1 MCILA
6 GFPVRNQCVYLM
18 RILHAFKV
26 YTPDNHGGIV
36 EAIARITAGTP
47 GGDSASLLV
56 CRYLG
61 LGSTI
66 VVDGLSVERT
76 TTLAQFSSLPISP
89 GFIPV
94 FRRRVRDA
102 DVIAFHAPFP
112 FVDIGLF
119 LGIPD
124 NKALVIHWH
133 AEITG
138 RNLFRP
144 IFHPLLKRSVERAD
158 CIIVSHPS
166 IVEQSEYL
174 ASHSAKCV
182 VAPYGIDTDFW
193 SNRTPEDDAM
203 VSELRK
209 RHPRLIVACGRLV
222 PYKGFDVLLRALRHV
237 DAHLVIAGT
246 GPLEAE
252 LRGVATASGVADR
265 VTFAGYLSRA
275 EQRQTFG
282 AADLFV
288 LPSVNE
294 AEAFGIVQLEAM
306 CSGIPV
312 VNTSLPTGVPWVA
325 RDGLEGLTVAPR
337 DEAALA
343 AAMSRLLDD
352 PDLAKRLGAA
362 GKARAVSLFGWRKFA
377 SDVAEQ
383 YRLAYSRRKAL
394 SQTAR

>member
-1 MCILA
+1 
-6 GFPVRNQCVYLM
+6 M
-18 RILHAFKV
+18 RVLHAFKV

-47 GGDSASLLV
+47 DGDSASLLV
-56 CRYLG
+56 CRYFG
-61 LGSTI
+61 LGNTI
-66 VVDGLSVERT
+66 DVDGLPVERT

-94 FRRRVRDA
+94 FRRRARDA

-112 FVDIGLF
+112 FVDIGLL

-124 NKALVIHWH
+124 STALVIHWH

-144 IFHPLLKRSVERAD
+144 IFHPLLKKSVERAD

-166 IVEQSEYL
+166 IVAQSEYL
-174 ASHSAKCV
+174 ANYASKCV

-193 SNRTPEDDAM
+193 SNQAPEDAAPI
-203 VSELRK
+203 SELRK
-209 RHPRLIVACGRLV
+209 KHSRLIVACGRLV
-222 PYKGFDVLLRALRHV
+222 PYKGFDVLLRALGRV
-237 DAHLVIAGT
+237 DAHLLIAGT

-252 LRGVATASGVADR
+252 LRGLATASGVADR

-275 EQRQTFG
+275 EQRQAFG

-306 CSGIPV
+306 CSGIPI

-325 RDGLEGLTVAPR
+325 RDGQEGLTVAPR

-343 AAMSRLLDD
+343 AAMTRLLDD
-352 PDLAKRLGAA
+352 RDLAKRLGAA
-362 GKARAVSLFGWRKFA
+362 GKARALSLFGWRKFA

-383 YRLAYSRRKAL
+383 YHQAFSRRKAL
-394 SQTAR
+394 SQSAR

>member
-1 MCILA
+1 
-6 GFPVRNQCVYLM
+6 M

-26 YTPDNHGGIV
+26 YTPDHHGGIV

-61 LGSTI
+61 IGSTLE
-66 VVDGLSVERT
+66 VDGLPVERT

-94 FRRRVRDA
+94 FRQRAREA

-112 FVDIGLF
+112 FIDIALM

-124 NKALVIHWH
+124 DKALVIHWH

-144 IFHPLLKRSVERAD
+144 IFHPLLKKSVERAD

-174 ASHSAKCV
+174 AGCSAKCV
-182 VAPYGIDTDFW
+182 VAPYGINTDFW
-193 SNRTPEDDAM
+193 SRRPPEDEAPIG
-203 VSELRK
+203 ELRHK
-209 RHPRLIVACGRLV
+209 HPRLIVACGRLV
-222 PYKGFDVLLRALRHV
+222 PYKGFDVLLRALKLV
-237 DAHLVIAGT
+237 DAHLIIAGT

-252 LRGVATASGVADR
+252 LRGVATAAGVADR
-265 VTFAGYLSRA
+265 VIFAGYLSR
-275 EQRQTFG
+275 EQQRQMFA

-288 LPSVNE
+288 LPSISE

-306 CSGIPV
+306 CAGTPV
-312 VNTSLPTGVPWVA
+312 VNTNLPTGVPWVA

-343 AAMSRLLDD
+343 AAMSRLLEDR
-352 PDLAKRLGAA
+352 DLAKRLGAA
-362 GKARAVSLFGWRKFA
+362 AKARAVGLFGWRKFA
-377 SDVAEQ
+377 ADVAEQ
-383 YRLAYSRRKAL
+383 YHLAFSRRKAL
-394 SQTAR
+394 S

>member
-1 MCILA
+1 
-6 GFPVRNQCVYLM
+6 M

-26 YTPDNHGGIV
+26 YTPDYHGGIV

-47 GGDSASLLV
+47 SSDSASLLV

-61 LGSTI
+61 LGSKLE
-66 VVDGLSVERT
+66 VDGLPVERT

-94 FRRRVRDA
+94 FRQRLQDA

-112 FVDIGLF
+112 FIDIGLM
-119 LGIPD
+119 LGIARD
-124 NKALVIHWH
+124 KALVIHWH

-138 RNLFRP
+138 RDLFRP
-144 IFHPLLKRSVERAD
+144 IFHPLLKKSVERAD

-166 IVEQSEYL
+166 IVEHSEYL
-174 ASHSAKCV
+174 ADYKAKCV
-182 VAPYGIDTDFW
+182 VVPYGIDTDFW
-193 SNRTPEDDAM
+193 SSRPPDDEAPI
-203 VSELRK
+203 SGLRK
-209 RHPRLIVACGRLV
+209 KHPRLIVACGRLV
-222 PYKGFDVLLRALRHV
+222 PYKGFDVLLRALKLV
-237 DAHLVIAGT
+237 DAHLIIAGS
-246 GPLEAE
+246 GPRETE

-265 VTFAGYLSRA
+265 VTFAGYLSR
-275 EQRQTFG
+275 EQQRQTFG
-282 AADLFV
+282 AAGLFV

-306 CSGIPV
+306 CSGIPI
-312 VNTSLPTGVPWVA
+312 VNTDLPTGVPWVA
-325 RDGLEGLTVAPR
+325 RDGLEGLTVTPR

-352 PDLAKRLGAA
+352 RDLARRLGAA

-377 SDVAEQ
+377 DDVAKQ
-383 YRLAYSRRKAL
+383 YRLAFSRRKAL
-394 SQTAR
+394 S

>member
-1 MCILA
+1 MH
-6 GFPVRNQCVYLM
+6 
-18 RILHAFKV
+18 ILHTFKV
-26 YTPDNHGGIV
+26 YTPDYHGGIV

-47 GGDSASLLV
+47 SADSASLLV
-56 CRYLG
+56 CRHVG

-66 VVDGLSVERT
+66 DVGGVRVERT
-76 TTLAQFSSLPISP
+76 STLAQFSSLPLSP

-94 FRRRVRDA
+94 LRKRMQDA

-112 FVDIGLF
+112 FVDIALLLGLSK
-119 LGIPD
+119 

-144 IFHPLLKRSVERAD
+144 IFHPLLKKSVERAD
-158 CIIVSHPS
+158 RIIVSHPA
-166 IVEQSEYL
+166 IVEHSEYL
-174 ASHSAKCV
+174 ARHATKCV

-193 SNRTPEDDAM
+193 GGRTAQDEA
-203 VSELRK
+203 SIGELRQ

-222 PYKGFDVLLRALRHV
+222 PYKGFDVLLRALRQV
-237 DAHLVIAGT
+237 DAHLIIAGT

-252 LRGVATASGVADR
+252 LRGVAAESGVTDR
-265 VTFAGYLSRA
+265 VTFAGYVSR
-275 EQRQTFG
+275 EQQRQMFG

-306 CSGIPV
+306 CSAIPI

-325 RDGLEGLTVAPR
+325 RDGIEGLTVAPR
-337 DEAALA
+337 DEGALA
-343 AAMSRLLDD
+343 GAMSRLLDD
-352 PDLAKRLGAA
+352 RQFAKGLGAA
-362 GKARAVSLFGWRKFA
+362 GKDRATSQFKWQKFA
-377 SDVAEQ
+377 ADVAEQ
-383 YRLAYSRRKAL
+383 YREAFARRNG
-394 SQTAR
+394 AR

>member
-1 MCILA
+1 
-6 GFPVRNQCVYLM
+6 M

-47 GGDSASLLV
+47 EGDSASLLV
-56 CRYLG
+56 CRYFG
-61 LGSTI
+61 LGNTI
-66 VVDGLSVERT
+66 DVDGLSVERT

-94 FRRRVRDA
+94 FLRRARDA

-112 FVDIGLF
+112 FVDIGVM

-124 NKALVIHWH
+124 DKALVIHWH

-144 IFHPLLKRSVERAD
+144 IFHPLLKKSVERAD
-158 CIIVSHPS
+158 CIIVSHRS
-166 IVEQSEYL
+166 IVERSEYL
-174 ASHSAKCV
+174 ANYASKCV
-182 VAPYGIDTDFW
+182 TAPYGIDTDFW
-193 SNRTPEDDAM
+193 SNQAPEDAAPI
-203 VSELRK
+203 SELRK
-209 RHPRLIVACGRLV
+209 KHPRLIVACGRLV
-222 PYKGFDVLLRALRHV
+222 PYKGFDVLLKALKHV
-237 DAHLVIAGT
+237 DAHLLIAGT

-252 LRGVATASGVADR
+252 LQGIATASGVADR

-275 EQRQTFG
+275 EQRQAFG

-312 VNTSLPTGVPWVA
+312 VNTSLPTGVAWVA
-325 RDGLEGLTVAPR
+325 RDGLEGLTVPPR

-343 AAMSRLLDD
+343 AAMTRLLGD
-352 PDLAKRLGAA
+352 PELSKRLGAA
-362 GKARAVSLFGWRKFA
+362 GKARALSLFGWRKFA
-377 SDVAEQ
+377 TDVAEQ
-383 YRLAYSRRKAL
+383 YRQAFSRRKAM
-394 SQTAR
+394 SQSAR

>member
-1 MCILA
+1 
-6 GFPVRNQCVYLM
+6 M

-36 EAIARITAGTP
+36 EAIARIASGTP
-47 GGDSASLLV
+47 IGDSASLLV
-56 CRYLG
+56 CRYIG

-66 VVDGLSVERT
+66 NVDGLQVERT

-89 GFIPV
+89 GYIPV
-94 FRRRVRDA
+94 FHQRARDA
-102 DVIAFHAPFP
+102 DVVAFHAPFP
-112 FVDIGLF
+112 FIDIGLM

-124 NKALVIHWH
+124 KTALVIHWH

-138 RNLFRP
+138 RSLFRP
-144 IFHPLLKRSVERAD
+144 IISPLLKKSVERAD

-182 VAPYGIDTDFW
+182 VAPYGVDTDFW
-193 SNRTPEDDAM
+193 SGRTAEDEASI
-203 VSELRK
+203 SELRQK
-209 RHPRLIVACGRLV
+209 HARLIVACGRLV
-222 PYKGFDVLLRALRHV
+222 QYKGFDFLLRAIRHV
-237 DAHLVIAGT
+237 DAHLYIIGT

-252 LRGVATASGVADR
+252 LQDIAKAADVADR
-265 VTFAGYLSRA
+265 VTFAGYLSR
-275 EQRQTFG
+275 ERQRQAFG

-288 LPSVNE
+288 LPSINV

-312 VNTSLPTGVPWVA
+312 VNTNLPTGVPWVA
-325 RDGLEGLTVAPR
+325 RDGFEGLTVAPR

-352 PDLAKRLGAA
+352 PALAKRLGAA
-362 GKARAVSLFGWRKFA
+362 GKDRAVNLFGWRKFA
-377 SDVAEQ
+377 ADVAEQ
-383 YRLAYSRRKAL
+383 YRLAFSRRQGG
-394 SQTAR
+394 S

>member
-1 MCILA
+1 
-6 GFPVRNQCVYLM
+6 M

-26 YTPDNHGGIV
+26 YTPDHHGGIV

-47 GGDSASLLV
+47 RSDSASLLV

-61 LGSTI
+61 FGSTLE
-66 VVDGLSVERT
+66 VDGLSVERT
-76 TTLAQFSSLPISP
+76 TTLAQYSSLPISP
-89 GFIPV
+89 GFIPT
-94 FRRRVRDA
+94 FLKRARSA

-112 FVDIGLF
+112 FVDIGLM
-119 LGIPD
+119 LGIPND
-124 NKALVIHWH
+124 KALVIHWH

-144 IFHPLLKRSVERAD
+144 IFHPLLKKSVERAD

-174 ASHSAKCV
+174 VSHKAKCV
-182 VAPYGIDTDFW
+182 VIPYGIDTDFW
-193 SNRTPEDDAM
+193 SQITPEDEPP
-203 VSELRK
+203 VIELRQK
-209 RHPRLIVACGRLV
+209 HPRLIVACGRLV
-222 PYKGFDVLLRALRHV
+222 PYKGFDVLLKALKLV
-237 DAHLVIAGT
+237 DAHLIIAGS

-252 LRGVATASGVADR
+252 LRDVATASGVTDR

-275 EQRQTFG
+275 QQRQTFR
-282 AADLFV
+282 AANLFV

-312 VNTSLPTGVPWVA
+312 VNTDLPTGVPWVA
-325 RDGLEGLTVAPR
+325 RDGLEGLTVPPR

-352 PDLAKRLGAA
+352 PDLARRLGAA

-377 SDVAEQ
+377 ADVSDQ
-383 YRLAYSRRKAL
+383 YGLAFSKRKAP
-394 SQTAR
+394 R

>member
-1 MCILA
+1 
-6 GFPVRNQCVYLM
+6 M

-26 YTPDNHGGIV
+26 YTPDHHGGIV
-36 EAIARITAGTP
+36 EAIARITSGTP
-47 GGDSASLLV
+47 SSDSASLLV
-56 CRYLG
+56 CRYMG
-61 LGSTI
+61 MGSTI
-66 VVDGLSVERT
+66 EIDGLRVERT

-89 GFIPV
+89 GYIAV
-94 FRRRVRDA
+94 FHQRARNA
-102 DVIAFHAPFP
+102 DVVAFHAPFP
-112 FVDIGLF
+112 FIDIGLM

-124 NKALVIHWH
+124 RTALVIHWH

-144 IFHPLLKRSVERAD
+144 IFHPLLKKSVERAD

-193 SNRTPEDDAM
+193 ARRPPEDEAPINA
-203 VSELRK
+203 LRQK
-209 RHPRLIVACGRLV
+209 HPRLIVACGRLV
-222 PYKGFDVLLRALRHV
+222 PYKGFDVLLRALKRV
-237 DAHLVIAGT
+237 NAHLYIAGA

-252 LRGVATASGVADR
+252 LKGIATASGVADR

-275 EQRQTFG
+275 QQRQAFG

-312 VNTSLPTGVPWVA
+312 VNTDLPTGVPWVA
-325 RDGLEGLTVAPR
+325 RDGLEGLTVPPR

-352 PDLAKRLGAA
+352 RDLARRLGAA
-362 GKARAVSLFGWRKFA
+362 GKDRAVSLFGWRKFA
-377 SDVAEQ
+377 GDVAEQ
-383 YRLAYSRRKAL
+383 YHLAFSRR
-394 SQTAR
+394 QARS

>member
-1 MCILA
+1 
-6 GFPVRNQCVYLM
+6 M

-26 YTPDNHGGIV
+26 YTPDYHGGIV

-47 GGDSASLLV
+47 SSDSASLLV

-61 LGSTI
+61 LGSKLE
-66 VVDGLSVERT
+66 VDGLPVERT

-94 FRRRVRDA
+94 FRQRVQDA

-112 FVDIGLF
+112 FIDIGLM
-119 LGIPD
+119 LGIARD
-124 NKALVIHWH
+124 KALVIHWH

-138 RNLFRP
+138 RDLFRP
-144 IFHPLLKRSVERAD
+144 IFHPLLKKSVERAD

-166 IVEQSEYL
+166 IVEHSEYL
-174 ASHSAKCV
+174 ADYKAKCV
-182 VAPYGIDTDFW
+182 VVPYGIDTDFW
-193 SNRTPEDDAM
+193 SRRSPDDEAPI
-203 VSELRK
+203 SGLRK
-209 RHPRLIVACGRLV
+209 KHPRLIVACGRLV
-222 PYKGFDVLLRALRHV
+222 PYKGFDVLLRALKLV
-237 DAHLVIAGT
+237 DAHLIIAGS
-246 GPLEAE
+246 GPRETE

-265 VTFAGYLSRA
+265 VTFAGYLSR
-275 EQRQTFG
+275 EQQRQTFG
-282 AADLFV
+282 AAGLFV

-306 CSGIPV
+306 CSGIPI
-312 VNTSLPTGVPWVA
+312 VNTDLPTGVPWVA
-325 RDGLEGLTVAPR
+325 RHGLEGLTVTPR

-352 PDLAKRLGAA
+352 RDLARRLGAA

-377 SDVAEQ
+377 DDVAKQ
-383 YRLAYSRRKAL
+383 YRLAFSGRKAL
-394 SQTAR
+394 S

>member
-1 MCILA
+1 MH
-6 GFPVRNQCVYLM
+6 
-18 RILHAFKV
+18 ILHAFKA

-47 GGDSASLLV
+47 SGDSASLLV
-56 CRYLG
+56 CRNLG
-61 LGSTI
+61 LGST
-66 VVDGLSVERT
+66 VEVDGVPVERT

-94 FRRRVRDA
+94 FRQRASQA

-112 FVDIGLF
+112 FVDIALM
-119 LGIPD
+119 LGIPED
-124 NKALVIHWH
+124 KALVIHWH

-144 IFHPLLKRSVERAD
+144 LFHPLLKKSVERAD

-174 ASHSAKCV
+174 AGYAAKCV

-193 SNRTPEDDAM
+193 SRQLPEDAAPIG
-203 VSELRK
+203 ELRQK
-209 RHPRLIVACGRLV
+209 HPRLIVACGRLV
-222 PYKGFDVLLRALRHV
+222 PYKGFDVLLRALRQV
-237 DAHLVIAGT
+237 DAHLIIAGT

-252 LRGVATASGVADR
+252 LRGVATTAGVADR
-265 VTFAGYLSRA
+265 VTFAGYLSR
-275 EQRQTFG
+275 EQQRQTFG

-312 VNTSLPTGVPWVA
+312 VNTNLPTGVPWVA
-325 RDGLEGLTVAPR
+325 RDGLEGLSVPPR

-352 PDLAKRLGAA
+352 RDLARRLGAA

-377 SDVAEQ
+377 ADVAEQ
-383 YRLAYSRRKAL
+383 YRLAFCRRKAL
-394 SQTAR
+394 S

>member
-1 MCILA
+1 
-6 GFPVRNQCVYLM
+6 M
-18 RILHAFKV
+18 RILHSFKV
-26 YTPDNHGGIV
+26 YSPDHHGGIV

-47 GGDSASLLV
+47 PGDSASLLV

-61 LGSTI
+61 IGSTLE
-66 VVDGLSVERT
+66 VDGLSVERT
-76 TTLAQFSSLPISP
+76 TTLAQYSSLPISP
-89 GFIPV
+89 GFIPT
-94 FRRRVRDA
+94 FLKRARSA

-112 FVDIGLF
+112 FIDIGLM

-124 NKALVIHWH
+124 DKALVIHWH

-144 IFHPLLKRSVERAD
+144 IFHPLLKKSVERAD

-174 ASHSAKCV
+174 AGHAAKCV
-182 VAPYGIDTDFW
+182 VIPYGIDTDFW
-193 SNRTPEDDAM
+193 SEAPPEDEAAIA
-203 VSELRK
+203 ELRT

-222 PYKGFDVLLRALRHV
+222 PYKGFDVLLKTLRLV
-237 DAHLVIAGT
+237 DAHLIIAGS

-252 LRGVATASGVADR
+252 LRELATASGVANR
-265 VTFAGYLSRA
+265 VTFAGYLSR
-275 EQRQTFG
+275 EQQRQTFR
-282 AADLFV
+282 AANLFV

-306 CSGIPV
+306 CCGIPI
-312 VNTSLPTGVPWVA
+312 VNTNLPTGVPWVA
-325 RDGLEGLTVAPR
+325 RDGMEGLTVPPR

-343 AAMSRLLDD
+343 AAMTRLLDD
-352 PDLAKRLGAA
+352 PDLARRLGAA

-377 SDVAEQ
+377 ADVAEQ
-383 YRLAYSRRKAL
+383 YGLAVARRKA
-394 SQTAR
+394 RR

>member
-1 MCILA
+1 
-6 GFPVRNQCVYLM
+6 
-18 RILHAFKV
+18 
-26 YTPDNHGGIV
+26 
-36 EAIARITAGTP
+36 
-47 GGDSASLLV
+47 
-56 CRYLG
+56 
-61 LGSTI
+61 
-66 VVDGLSVERT
+66 
-76 TTLAQFSSLPISP
+76 
-89 GFIPV
+89 
-94 FRRRVRDA
+94 VRDA

-112 FVDIGLF
+112 FADIGLV

-124 NKALVIHWH
+124 DKALVIHWH

-174 ASHSAKCV
+174 ANYSSKCV

-193 SNRTPEDDAM
+193 SNKTPEDATLI
-203 VSELRK
+203 SELRQK
-209 RHPRLIVACGRLV
+209 HPRLIAACGRLV
-222 PYKGFDVLLRALRHV
+222 PYKGFDVLLKALKHV
-237 DAHLVIAGT
+237 DAHLVIAGA

-252 LRGVATASGVADR
+252 LRGIATTSGVADR
-265 VTFAGYLSRA
+265 VTCAGYLSR
-275 EQRQTFG
+275 EQQRQAFG

-337 DEAALA
+337 DEAGLA

-352 PDLAKRLGAA
+352 PALAKRLGAA
-362 GKARAVSLFGWRKFA
+362 GKARAVSLFGWQKFA

-383 YRLAYSRRKAL
+383 YRLASSRRNAL
-394 SQTAR
+394 S

>member
-1 MCILA
+1 
-6 GFPVRNQCVYLM
+6 M

-36 EAIARITAGTP
+36 EAIARIASGTP
-47 GGDSASLLV
+47 IGDSASLLV
-56 CRYLG
+56 CRYIG

-66 VVDGLSVERT
+66 NVDGLQVERT

-89 GFIPV
+89 GYIPV
-94 FRRRVRDA
+94 FHQRARDA
-102 DVIAFHAPFP
+102 DVVAFHAPFP
-112 FVDIGLF
+112 FIDIGLM

-124 NKALVIHWH
+124 KTALVIHWH

-138 RNLFRP
+138 RSLFRP
-144 IFHPLLKRSVERAD
+144 IISPLLKKSVERAD

-174 ASHSAKCV
+174 ASHAAKCV

-193 SNRTPEDDAM
+193 SGRTPEDEAPI
-203 VSELRK
+203 SALRQK
-209 RHPRLIVACGRLV
+209 YPRLIVACGRLV
-222 PYKGFDVLLRALRHV
+222 PYKGFDVLLRALKSV
-237 DAHLVIAGT
+237 DAHLYIAGA

-252 LRGVATASGVADR
+252 LKAIATASGVADR
-265 VTFAGYLSRA
+265 VTFAGYLSR
-275 EQRQTFG
+275 EQQRQAFG

-312 VNTSLPTGVPWVA
+312 VNTNLPTGVPWVA

-337 DEAALA
+337 DDAALA

-362 GKARAVSLFGWRKFA
+362 SKERAVSLFGWRKFA
-377 SDVAEQ
+377 GDVAEQ
-383 YRLAYSRRKAL
+383 YRLAFSRR
-394 SQTAR
+394 QARS

>member
-1 MCILA
+1 
-6 GFPVRNQCVYLM
+6 M

-26 YTPDNHGGIV
+26 YTPDHHGGIV

-47 GGDSASLLV
+47 DGDSSSLLV
-56 CRYLG
+56 CRYFG
-61 LGSTI
+61 LGNT
-66 VVDGLSVERT
+66 VEVDGLPVERT

-94 FRRRVRDA
+94 FLRRVRDA

-112 FVDIGLF
+112 FVDIGL

-124 NKALVIHWH
+124 SKALVIHWH

-144 IFHPLLKRSVERAD
+144 IFHPLLKKSVERAD

-174 ASHSAKCV
+174 ANYSSKCV

-193 SNRTPEDDAM
+193 CNQAPEDAAPI
-203 VSELRK
+203 SELRQK
-209 RHPRLIVACGRLV
+209 HSRLIVACGRLV
-222 PYKGFDVLLRALRHV
+222 PYKGFDVLLKALRHV
-237 DAHLVIAGT
+237 DAHLLIAGT

-252 LRGVATASGVADR
+252 LRGIATASGVADR

-275 EQRQTFG
+275 EQRQAFG

-312 VNTSLPTGVPWVA
+312 VNTELPTGVPWVA

-343 AAMSRLLDD
+343 AAISRLLDD
-352 PDLAKRLGAA
+352 PDLATRLGAA

-383 YRLAYSRRKAL
+383 YHQAFSRRKAL
-394 SQTAR
+394 S

>member
-1 MCILA
+1 
-6 GFPVRNQCVYLM
+6 M

-26 YTPDNHGGIV
+26 YTPDHHGGIV
-36 EAIARITAGTP
+36 EAIARITSGTP
-47 GGDSASLLV
+47 SSDSASLLV
-56 CRYLG
+56 CRYMG
-61 LGSTI
+61 VGSTI
-66 VVDGLSVERT
+66 EVDGLRVERT

-89 GFIPV
+89 GYIPV
-94 FRRRVRDA
+94 FRQRARDA
-102 DVIAFHAPFP
+102 DVVAFHAPFP
-112 FVDIGLF
+112 FIDIGLM
-119 LGIPD
+119 LGISD
-124 NKALVIHWH
+124 KTALVIHWH

-144 IFHPLLKRSVERAD
+144 IFHPLLKKSVERAD

-193 SNRTPEDDAM
+193 SNQPPEDAAPI
-203 VSELRK
+203 SALRQK
-209 RHPRLIVACGRLV
+209 HPRLIVACGRLV
-222 PYKGFDVLLRALRHV
+222 PYKGFDVLLRALKHV
-237 DAHLVIAGT
+237 DAHLYIAGA

-252 LRGVATASGVADR
+252 LKGIATASSVADR
-265 VTFAGYLSRA
+265 VTFAGYLSR
-275 EQRQTFG
+275 EQQRQAFG
-282 AADLFV
+282 AADVFV

-312 VNTSLPTGVPWVA
+312 VNTDLPTGVPWVA

-362 GKARAVSLFGWRKFA
+362 GKDRAVSLFGWRKFA
-377 SDVAEQ
+377 GDIAEQ
-383 YRLAYSRRKAL
+383 YHLAFSRR
-394 SQTAR
+394 QARS